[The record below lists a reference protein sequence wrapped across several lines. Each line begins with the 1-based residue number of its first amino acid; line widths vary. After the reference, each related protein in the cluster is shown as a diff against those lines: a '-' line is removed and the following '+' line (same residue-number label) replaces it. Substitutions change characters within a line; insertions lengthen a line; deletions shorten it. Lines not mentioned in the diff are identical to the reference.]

1 MPQVR
6 SARSKGRL
14 LAVVFAGLF
23 VCAGAR
29 AQSAERAAAVL
40 APPKAGLAA
49 VPLPALDSLE
59 ASVAGQI
66 QAVQQSLIEVAA
78 KPRVSDAEL
87 ADSYGLL
94 GQLYH
99 AYEFTDAAL
108 ACYRN
113 AGRLAPHDYR
123 FRHLPGELNQRAGRL
138 EESAAHYEAAR
149 RMNPQYAASA
159 VRLGSV
165 YLQLNR
171 PADARKQFEA
181 ALELDSDSAAARNG
195 LGEAAVARQ
204 RPSEAIPHFEA
215 ALERVPQANRIHYSL
230 AMAYRA
236 AGDLE
241 KAKLHL
247 KQRGPVGVRPEDPLV
262 DGLSGLIQ
270 GERVHLIRGRLA
282 FAAGQFQQA
291 AQAFAKAAGADS
303 GSVRARVNLGVAF
316 DKINQAEKAA
326 EQFRAALRLDSKNQ
340 SAHFNLG
347 LIMARR
353 GEHQAAIGHYQSVLA
368 ASPRDLEAN
377 RELAKS
383 LTQAGRLGEAAQKFS
398 VVVSLAPDDET
409 SLIQLADLTAR
420 GGRYKEALDL
430 LSLSHVRYPEKLRT
444 MNSLA
449 RMLAACPDAKLRDG
463 PRALQLAM
471 KAYNAMG
478 VVAHGET
485 VALALAELGRCGEA
499 AEWQTRLVTA
509 AARAKDSTL
518 AAQLKQKLNRYQ
530 NEVPCAFPASGE
542 D

>member
-1 MPQVR
+1 MPLVR

-14 LAVVFAGLF
+14 LAVVFAALF

-113 AGRLAPHDYR
+113 TGRLAPGDYR
-123 FRHLPGELNQRAGRL
+123 WRHLLGELNQRAGRL

-149 RMNPQYAASA
+149 RMNPRYAASA

-291 AQAFAKAAGADS
+291 AQAFAKAVDADS
-303 GSVRARVNLGVAF
+303 GSVRARVNLGVAL
-316 DKINQAEKAA
+316 DKINQAEKAV

-340 SAHFNLG
+340 SAQFNLG

-368 ASPRDLEAN
+368 ASPRDLEVN

-383 LTQAGRLGEAAQKFS
+383 LTQAGRLGEAAQRFS

-430 LSLSHVRYPEKLRT
+430 LSLSL
-444 MNSLA
+444 M
-449 RMLAACPDAKLRDG
+449 
-463 PRALQLAM
+463 
-471 KAYNAMG
+471 
-478 VVAHGET
+478 
-485 VALALAELGRCGEA
+485 
-499 AEWQTRLVTA
+499 
-509 AARAKDSTL
+509 
-518 AAQLKQKLNRYQ
+518 
-530 NEVPCAFPASGE
+530 
-542 D
+542 